1 MNSEPIVDIW
11 PWNLIIHL
19 SMNIFLYRYVNITKN
34 LVSRLWGIYFTI
46 SREIQPTFVYRKKF
60 TLDIFLCYDNMEF
73 IRYIFLRNPVIQYLS
88 TILNFLLNISHLIR
102 KKVEKVYFIFILFY
116 GNKLITES
124 LVRTFFYEISVN
136 LY

>member
-1 MNSEPIVDIW
+1 
-11 PWNLIIHL
+11 
-19 SMNIFLYRYVNITKN
+19 
-34 LVSRLWGIYFTI
+34 
-46 SREIQPTFVYRKKF
+46 
-60 TLDIFLCYDNMEF
+60 MEF

-88 TILNFLLNISHLIR
+88 AILNFLLNISHLIR